1 MHEEIKQKVEE
12 KIKTILEQGIQ
23 PDNLEALGELVD
35 IHKDISNEEY
45 WDKKKEVMS
54 MRYRDYDEYEGDMYG
69 RRSRDSRGR
78 YKTGRMHEGEEMIEE
93 MRQHYGNYAEGRRYG
108 GTEKEKSFDYMLQS
122 AEEFFTHLMEEAEN
136 PEQMEKIKRTA
147 RKISEMRV

>member
-1 MHEEIKQKVEE
+1 MFDELKVKIENGIKKITENGVEE
-12 KIKTILEQGIQ
+12 KDIEMLG
-23 PDNLEALGELVD
+23 NLID
-35 IHKDISNEEY
+35 MHKDISNEEY